1 MRQKPLAT
9 LDQKIALGI
18 LHCKIRIRETIPLQR
33 NSYNMKNNFLKM
45 SRKYG
50 AIYKACKKNKYMF
63 TLFYDPQFIQY
74 AAAWNF

>member
-1 MRQKPLAT
+1 
-9 LDQKIALGI
+9 
-18 LHCKIRIRETIPLQR
+18 
-33 NSYNMKNNFLKM
+33 M

-74 AAAWNF
+74 AAAWNFWNWLMRIFKKKEKKKKHKRGKFHKWHYDTVVEN